1 MAVAPS
7 ISYGPIPMYGALKSA
22 HSMQCMRLRSILA
35 TRRQTHDAGRDEM
48 AGQIDMTKL
57 RQAPSVDRELVSAS
71 RDLPGGRAYVDAGVQ
86 HRFGLSTVPRPAMPA
101 RTNDGRLV
109 YLA

>member
-86 HRFGLSTVPRPAMPA
+86 HDLAC
-101 RTNDGRLV
+101 LL
-109 YLA
+109 YLARPCRLAPMMGGLYT